1 MNKSIQN
8 NVLEK
13 DNNTEK
19 RSKRSSNVKTF
30 LYTRKKKF
38 HKNDEKRVYIK
49 KNLD

>member
-19 RSKRSSNVKTF
+19 RSKRPYNVKTF
-30 LYTRKKKF
+30 LYTRKK
-38 HKNDEKRVYIK
+38 EIP
-49 KNLD
+49 